1 MPELF
6 ARLEPPVG
14 GRERLQHGLQ
24 RRARRR
30 RRTRSLVGATVTAG
44 VVLTAWLSRPSPS
57 DPVVTIPAA
66 ALDPSAHPAIA
77 VLGGAPPVGAEL
89 RGGLGSLRPVA
100 TQADD
105 VVLYLHD
112 PDR

>member
-6 ARLEPPVG
+6 ARLEPPAG
-14 GRERLQHGLQ
+14 GRDRLQRGLQ

-30 RRTRSLVGATVTAG
+30 RRNRSLVAATVTLG
-44 VVLTAWLSRPSPS
+44 MVLTAWLSRPSPS
-57 DPVVTIPAA
+57 DPVVATPS
-66 ALDPSAHPAIA
+66 LDPAAHPAIA
-77 VLGGAPPVGAEL
+77 VLGGAPPAGAEL

-100 TQADD
+100 TQAED